1 MIKYVTYKKRKF
13 PYFTYFFETNQTF
26 GMTSFKVKHTRSQT
40 GQAEYVPL
48 PITLLAINKSKNL
61 YCNRN

>member
-26 GMTSFKVKHTRSQT
+26 GMTSFKVKQV
-40 GQAEYVPL
+40 EYVPL